1 VSSPNNPAPV
11 LPDFRDLASRIA
23 RTRSEFGRVYE
34 EVRAAV
40 PKSVASH
47 TRPFIAVSAG
57 ATSDQVAF
65 ERALRLADEEGWF
78 TQLSERLIHDE
89 FFPEESASV
98 TALQALI
105 SVELGFT
112 DAFVVERGG
121 LQARSRLCRVEVA
134 KGGNPV
140 AVTGTGFLVGPSAV
154 LTSFHVVASLI
165 DDQTDAPVPGSE
177 RQLRVRFDHSTGRR
191 EGAEYKVPQSWL
203 VVRSRPHPAETVA
216 VAGIEQ
222 LVSPAGTVD
231 LSGFLDYAVIVVAG
245 SPGAERGYYDLDR
258 AVKPKSRGTI
268 HLFQHPMGVPQRQT
282 IGEFRGFRDPPNL
295 ERIDHTANAEVG
307 SSGGLLLDA
316 NYQLVG
322 LHQGAHGTPVVNTGI
337 SALAIRAHVQG
348 QNANLLDSRFVQA
361 FRVADGSR
369 PILGRSSCQ
378 ELIRRTSKPLVRVRP
393 LMGGKGV
400 SFTLEIMRACL
411 PGSEHV
417 IESVQVLELNS
428 DAMRTA
434 ALLLSRLGVPAADL
448 PTAPDAS
455 TSRGAWI
462 GQLVASFGS
471 RVQETHRDR
480 TVWLLLDDLQ
490 KREHPI
496 PDGSVRDF
504 LSEVY
509 TQSTNFKNLRI
520 VLLGMTDF
528 PSGFPTGFVDDEDI
542 SPPQLAD
549 IVSYIR
555 LRLTAGGIDHSV
567 AEVDRFAMLIELT
580 CGADITS
587 LSDYVADKVDRVLNT
602 AIEALQ

>member
-1 VSSPNNPAPV
+1 VSPPDNPAPV

-23 RTRSEFGRVYE
+23 RTRSDFGRVYE
-34 EVRAAV
+34 EVRSAV
-40 PKSVASH
+40 PEA
-47 TRPFIAVSAG
+47 TRQFLTISGG

-65 ERALRLADEEGWF
+65 ERALGQAKEEGWF
-78 TQLSERLIHDE
+78 KELSERLIHDG
-89 FFPEESASV
+89 FFPDESASV
-98 TALQALI
+98 TELQALI
-105 SVELGFT
+105 KVELGFT
-112 DAFVVERGG
+112 DASVVERGG
-121 LQARSRLCRVEVA
+121 LRARSRLCRVEVA
-134 KGGNPV
+134 KGGNPT

-154 LTSFHVVASLI
+154 LTAFHVVATLV
-165 DDQTDAPVPGSE
+165 DDHTDAPVPGSE
-177 RQLRVRFDHSTGRR
+177 RRLRVRFDHATGRR
-191 EGAEYKVPQSWL
+191 DGAEYKVPESWL
-203 VVRSRPHPAETVA
+203 VVRSRPHPAETATVT
-216 VAGIEQ
+216 GIPQ
-222 LVSPAGTVD
+222 LVPPAGNVD

-258 AVKPKSRGTI
+258 VVEPKIGGTI
-268 HLFQHPMGVPQRQT
+268 HLFQHPMGVQQRQT
-282 IGEFRGFRDPPNL
+282 LGEFRGFRDPHNR

-316 NYQLVG
+316 NYELVG

-337 SALAIRAHVQG
+337 SALAIRDHVQA
-348 QNANLLDSRFVQA
+348 QNANLLDSKYVQA
-361 FRVADGSR
+361 FRLADDSR
-369 PILGRSSCQ
+369 PILGRSKCQ

-393 LMGGKGV
+393 LIGGKGV

-411 PGSEHV
+411 PESEHV
-417 IESVQVLELNS
+417 IGSVRVLELNS

-434 ALLLSRLGVPAADL
+434 ALLLDRLGVPAADL
-448 PTAPDAS
+448 PTAPDAN

-471 RVQETHRDR
+471 RVKETHRDR
-480 TVWLLLDDLQ
+480 TVWLLIDDLQ

-509 TQSTNFKNLRI
+509 TQSTNFENLRI

-580 CGADITS
+580 CGTDITS
-587 LSDYVADKVDRVLNT
+587 LSDYVADKVDRVLNI